1 MILVMQKATNA
12 HKHKA
17 TCVSSEKPTRQLEVW
32 FLILILITKWLVLN
46 VQTPKY
52 PLYQHVR
59 NHTKLNFFC
68 KIKKTSTTHR
78 ISSFQFVDAQC
89 TRLRYKNV
97 INVPKS
103 SLSERNNQPPNQ
115 KYHLFSTFSTLAQ
128 SALDNCLN
136 ISYPPNIKPSQIVL
150 LTNSAYVNHYKED
163 KSYENV

>member
-1 MILVMQKATNA
+1 MSTGQYAYLPKTDATIRGLIFDFDYKMACSRCANTKII
-12 HKHKA
+12 HFIN
-17 TCVSSEKPTRQLEVW
+17 TCAITLNW
-32 FLILILITKWLVLN
+32 IFFLLN
-46 VQTPKY
+46 TE
-52 PLYQHVR
+52 
-59 NHTKLNFFC
+59 
-68 KIKKTSTTHR
+68 KKTSTTHR

-128 SALDNCLN
+128 SVLDNCLN